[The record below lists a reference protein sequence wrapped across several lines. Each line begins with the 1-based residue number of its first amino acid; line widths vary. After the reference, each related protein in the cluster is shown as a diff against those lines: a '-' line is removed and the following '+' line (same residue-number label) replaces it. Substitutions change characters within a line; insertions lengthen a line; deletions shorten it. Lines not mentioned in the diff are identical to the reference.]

1 VAAWPR
7 VQPHLDLSPL
17 KRMDSAT
24 EECPQEVCPCQT
36 LLPQL
41 QKGLTH
47 GMQLP
52 KVLPSHPVPP
62 RRLRNRVATHK
73 HGERHGGIVPYV
85 KPLLLLSLHRSG
97 HGEVKVRV
105 NSMLRLYM
113 NDRAPKDYQL
123 HIWVLWTLNAKEIIS

>member
-47 GMQLP
+47 GMQQ
-52 KVLPSHPVPP
+52 
-62 RRLRNRVATHK
+62 